1 MKGRQER
8 RRKIRLWNPSEEDKK
23 KEGRKKAI
31 GATSRGIDLH
41 VPQFNSNF
49 HMIEAQIRS
58 KMVIEQGKGKEKE
71 RDNCSTE
78 LEYYSLVHNIG
89 CI

>member
-1 MKGRQER
+1 
-8 RRKIRLWNPSEEDKK
+8 
-23 KEGRKKAI
+23 
-31 GATSRGIDLH
+31 
-41 VPQFNSNF
+41 
-49 HMIEAQIRS
+49 MIEAQIRS